1 MDLLVYYN
9 NYLTNIIFKIII
21 QAVKYAIK
29 NKKNSP
35 SF

>member
-1 MDLLVYYN
+1 MDLLVYCN
-9 NYLTNIIFKIII
+9 NYLTNKVKIII